1 MEKLKEGMLIP
12 AKKLREKEILKQIPN
27 KPGYYKWWAPK
38 KLTKK
43 FLDFNPSYT
52 YFEQLEDVLER
63 HPKQENLY
71 YIYVGIAV
79 KESVR
84 DRLNW
89 HINQKH
95 SKSSVKS
102 GFLSTFR
109 QTISSLCF
117 DNHKE
122 EEKTNQVIDEL
133 FVEYHVVEDKD
144 TLEKIELEELNQRG
158 YFRPLN
164 IKGNQNIEG
173 SLYKKEL
180 QKRRKEAYEKAMK
193 DWKEI

>member
-1 MEKLKEGMLIP
+1 MI
-12 AKKLREKEILKQIPN
+12 
-27 KPGYYKWWAPK
+27 
-38 KLTKK
+38 
-43 FLDFNPSYT
+43 
-52 YFEQLEDVLER
+52 
-63 HPKQENLY
+63 
-71 YIYVGIAV
+71 
-79 KESVR
+79 
-84 DRLNW
+84 
-89 HINQKH
+89 
-95 SKSSVKS
+95 
-102 GFLSTFR
+102 
-109 QTISSLCF
+109 
-117 DNHKE
+117 KE